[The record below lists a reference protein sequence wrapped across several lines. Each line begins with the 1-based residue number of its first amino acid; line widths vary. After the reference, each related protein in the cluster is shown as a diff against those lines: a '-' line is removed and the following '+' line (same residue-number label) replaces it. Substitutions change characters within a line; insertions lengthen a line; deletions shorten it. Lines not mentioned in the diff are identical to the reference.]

1 MMHGQP
7 PEPSSTSAVLVG
19 MTALAGAMGI
29 GRFAMTPIM
38 PLMQHDAGLT
48 IAQGSW
54 LAAGNYLGYLLGALA
69 CIAAPPRPAAAI
81 RWGLV
86 CVSVLTL
93 AMGLTSS
100 PLFWFVL
107 RLLAGAASAMVLV
120 GVSAWAM
127 PILQRHGRDQWAGGV
142 FAGVGVG
149 IALAGLLSLAAG
161 GAAWGSQLAW
171 IMLGVVAAVLALAL
185 WHPLAAREKSP
196 RPEKSTQPNV
206 SPPAGALK
214 RVGLR
219 DSLIVAGCYGAFGYG
234 YIIPATFLP
243 VLARGIIDR
252 PAVFGLVWPV
262 FGLAAALSTLV
273 VAGLTRHV
281 PPRRVWMSAQ
291 WVLAAGV
298 AAPVFAVN
306 VTTLTMAALCVGGS
320 FMVITMAGIK
330 EALRLGGAQAPRA
343 VGLMTSGFA
352 IGQIAGPL
360 MVNLFAASSGA
371 FAIPGLV
378 ATFALIASNGVLSL
392 VGDDAE
398 TGC

>member
-1 MMHGQP
+1 MMHSQP

-29 GRFAMTPIM
+29 GRFALTPIM
-38 PLMQHDAGLT
+38 PLMQQDAGLT
-48 IAQGSW
+48 ITQGSW
-54 LAAGNYLGYLLGALA
+54 LAVGNYLGYLVGALA
-69 CIAAPPRPAAAI
+69 CIAIPPRPAAAI

-86 CVSVLTL
+86 SVAALTL

-100 PLFWFVL
+100 PWFWLVL
-107 RLLAGAASAMVLV
+107 RFLAGAASAMVLV

-149 IALAGLLSLAAG
+149 IALAGLSSLAAG
-161 GAAWGSQLAW
+161 GVALGSQLAW

-185 WHPLAAREKSP
+185 WHPLAAEEKSI
-196 RPEKSTQPNV
+196 RPKLSR
-206 SPPAGALK
+206 PARALK
-214 RVGLR
+214 RGTLR
-219 DSLIVAGCYGAFGYG
+219 ESLVVAGCYAAFGYG

-243 VLARGIIDR
+243 ALARGVIDR
-252 PAVFGLVWPV
+252 SAVFGLVWPV

-273 VAGLTRHV
+273 VAGLTRHL
-281 PPRRVWMSAQ
+281 PPRRVWVSAQ

-298 AAPVFAVN
+298 AAPLFAVN
-306 VTTLTMAALCVGGS
+306 VITLAIAALCVGGS

-330 EALRLGGAQAPRA
+330 EAPRLGGAEAPRA

-352 IGQIAGPL
+352 IGQITGPL
-360 MVNLFAASSGA
+360 MVSLFAGSSGA
-371 FAIPGLV
+371 FAIPGMV

-392 VGDDAE
+392 VRDDAKP
-398 TGC
+398 GG

>member
-1 MMHGQP
+1 MMHSQP

-29 GRFAMTPIM
+29 GRFALTPIM
-38 PLMQHDAGLT
+38 PLMQQDVGLT
-48 IAQGSW
+48 ITQGSW
-54 LAAGNYLGYLLGALA
+54 LAVGNYLGYLVGALA
-69 CIAAPPRPAAAI
+69 CIAIPPRPAAAI
-81 RWGLV
+81 RWGLASV
-86 CVSVLTL
+86 AVLTL

-100 PLFWFVL
+100 PWFWLVL
-107 RLLAGAASAMVLV
+107 RFLAGAASAMVLV
-120 GVSAWAM
+120 GVSAWAI

-161 GAAWGSQLAW
+161 GAALGSQLAW
-171 IMLGVVAAVLALAL
+171 TMLGVVAAVLALAL
-185 WHPLAAREKSP
+185 WHPLAAEEKSIRFELS
-196 RPEKSTQPNV
+196 RP
-206 SPPAGALK
+206 ARALK
-214 RVGLR
+214 RGSLR
-219 DSLIVAGCYGAFGYG
+219 ESLVVAGCYAAFGYG

-243 VLARGIIDR
+243 ALARGVIDR

-273 VAGLTRHV
+273 VAGLTRHL
-281 PPRRVWMSAQ
+281 PPRRVWVSAQ

-298 AAPVFAVN
+298 AAPLFAVN
-306 VTTLTMAALCVGGS
+306 VITLAIAALCVGGS

-330 EALRLGGAQAPRA
+330 EALRLGGAEAPRA

-352 IGQIAGPL
+352 IGQITGPL
-360 MVNLFAASSGA
+360 MVSLFAGSSGA

-392 VGDDAE
+392 VRDDAKP
-398 TGC
+398 GG